1 VSGVPVDL
9 TEDEIKSVVKTL
21 GRTPNSLEIGM
32 IDIMFS
38 EHCSYKSSRPI
49 LKLFPTTGPRVVVG
63 PGYDAGVVDVGS
75 GWCVNLKMESHN
87 HPSAIDPYNGAA
99 TGVGGMIRDVL
110 CQGARPIALLNSLR
124 FGPLDNPH
132 SRWLLKYVAKG
143 AADYGN
149 YTGVP
154 TVAGEVEFD
163 KSFETNCLVNVACV
177 GLVEKK
183 KLVLAKATRP
193 GDLLV
198 LVGGSTGRDGIH
210 GVTFAS
216 KTLTEEKSE
225 EDRPASPAGDPFMK
239 KRLIEAILKI
249 VETGYI
255 SGLKDLGGGGLTC
268 AASEMAAKGGCGA
281 EIDVSKVPL
290 SEKDMTPYEIML
302 SESQERML
310 LIVEE
315 NRLEEVLSIF
325 DKYEV
330 PHAII
335 GRVTDSGNLVVKDGE
350 KILASVPAKLL
361 SDPPVIQREA
371 RKPDYLD
378 KLRNVDLP
386 PMPNDLTN
394 ALYRIL
400 SSPNVASKEW
410 LYSQCDY
417 EVGIRTI
424 LKHED
429 ADAAVRGIPN
439 GKAIAL
445 TTDCNSRHCYLDPYN
460 GGAGAVAEACR
471 NVVATGGEP
480 LAIVDCCNFG
490 NPENPEVFWQFKEAV
505 RGMAD
510 MCKGLSVPCVG
521 GNVSFYNEDGRTGKA
536 VKPCPGVVALGLI
549 DNLDSITPMP
559 FQNPGDVIVMVGE
572 TFGELGGSEYYH
584 VVHGLE
590 GGNPPKADPARE
602 RKSIDAVLAVI
613 KKGHVRSAHD
623 CSRGGLGVALATM
636 AIKSGLGAT
645 IELEKVPSQNLR
657 PDELLF
663 SETHSR
669 FILTTRESDVGPLA
683 DSLEM
688 FSIPFARIG
697 NVSNSDSLA
706 FKWHNADFTCSIHEM
721 RKKWEGTIPKYMEG
735 TAE

>member
-378 KLRNVDLP
+378 KLRNIDLP

-410 LYSQCDY
+410 LYSQCDH

-429 ADAAVRGIPN
+429 ADAAVMGIPN

-613 KKGHVRSAHD
+613 RKGHVRSAHD

-721 RKKWEGTIPKYMEG
+721 RKKWKGTIPKYMEG

>member
-1 VSGVPVDL
+1 
-9 TEDEIKSVVKTL
+9 
-21 GRTPNSLEIGM
+21 
-32 IDIMFS
+32 
-38 EHCSYKSSRPI
+38 
-49 LKLFPTTGPRVVVG
+49 
-63 PGYDAGVVDVGS
+63 
-75 GWCVNLKMESHN
+75 
-87 HPSAIDPYNGAA
+87 
-99 TGVGGMIRDVL
+99 
-110 CQGARPIALLNSLR
+110 
-124 FGPLDNPH
+124 
-132 SRWLLKYVAKG
+132 
-143 AADYGN
+143 
-149 YTGVP
+149 
-154 TVAGEVEFD
+154 
-163 KSFETNCLVNVACV
+163 
-177 GLVEKK
+177 
-183 KLVLAKATRP
+183 
-193 GDLLV
+193 
-198 LVGGSTGRDGIH
+198 
-210 GVTFAS
+210 
-216 KTLTEEKSE
+216 
-225 EDRPASPAGDPFMK
+225 
-239 KRLIEAILKI
+239 
-249 VETGYI
+249 
-255 SGLKDLGGGGLTC
+255 
-268 AASEMAAKGGCGA
+268 
-281 EIDVSKVPL
+281 
-290 SEKDMTPYEIML
+290 
-302 SESQERML
+302 
-310 LIVEE
+310 
-315 NRLEEVLSIF
+315 
-325 DKYEV
+325 
-330 PHAII
+330 
-335 GRVTDSGNLVVKDGE
+335 
-350 KILASVPAKLL
+350 
-361 SDPPVIQREA
+361 VIQREA

-410 LYSQCDY
+410 LYSQCDH

-429 ADAAVRGIPN
+429 ADAAVMGIPN

-471 NVVATGGEP
+471 NVAATGGEP

-510 MCKGLSVPCVG
+510 MCKGLNVPCVG

-536 VKPCPGVVALGLI
+536 VKPCPGVVALGLV

-613 KKGHVRSAHD
+613 RKGHVRSAHD

>member
-49 LKLFPTTGPRVVVG
+49 LNLFPTTGPRVVVG

-99 TGVGGMIRDVL
+99 TGVGGVIRDIL

-183 KLVLAKATRP
+183 KLVLAKATHP
-193 GDLLV
+193 DDLLV
-198 LVGGSTGRDGIH
+198 LVGGGTGRDGIH

-216 KTLTEEKSE
+216 KTLIEKKSE

-255 SGLKDLGGGGLTC
+255 RGLKDLGGGGLTC
-268 AASEMAAKGGCGA
+268 AASEMAAEGGCGA

-290 SEKDMTPYEIML
+290 IGKDMTPYEIML

-361 SDPPVIQREA
+361 SDPPVIQRGA

-386 PMPNDLTN
+386 TMPSDLTN
-394 ALYRIL
+394 ALYKIL

-410 LYSQCDY
+410 LYRQCDH

-424 LKHED
+424 LKPGD
-429 ADAAVRGIPN
+429 ADAAVMRIPN

-471 NVVATGGEP
+471 NVAATGGEP

-490 NPENPEVFWQFKEAV
+490 NPEKPEVFWQFKEAV

-510 MCKGLSVPCVG
+510 MCKGLNVPCVG

-602 RKSIDAVLAVI
+602 RKSIDAVLTVI
-613 KKGHVRSAHD
+613 RKGHVISAHD

-657 PDELLF
+657 LDELLF

-669 FILTTRESDVGPLA
+669 FILTTRESDVEPLA
-683 DSLEM
+683 DGLKK
-688 FSIPFARIG
+688 FSVPFARIG
-697 NVSNSDSLA
+697 NVSNSDSLT
-706 FKWHNADFTCSIHEM
+706 FKWHNTDFTCSIHEM
-721 RKKWEGTIPKYMEG
+721 RKKWKGTIPKYMEG
-735 TAE
+735 TAK